1 MLDNILTNKVTVGLA
16 ETIVDN
22 ISEEVNN
29 NINMGVIEKFLQELP
44 EKALQIGIRVV
55 FAAIFFLI
63 GVQVIKLIRKIL
75 KKSLHHANADKGV
88 IQFLDSFVK
97 ASLYVILVFVIAN
110 SFGLDATSVVAVL
123 GSAGVAIGLAIQGSL
138 SNFAGGVIIL
148 LVKPFRVG
156 DYIIEDNKKN
166 EGVVSAIELFYTKL
180 ITADEK
186 VIVLPNGTLANT
198 SITNVTATYKRRL
211 DIHVGIS
218 YSADLRKA
226 KKVMEELIQ
235 NDEAVL
241 KDQEMLVVVEE
252 LGNSAVVLSAKIWVK
267 NEDYFAAKWRLNET
281 VKLRFDEVG
290 IEIPYDQLDVHIR
303 KE

>member
-1 MLDNILTNKVTVGLA
+1 MLEKIMVNSLA
-16 ETIVDN
+16 TDIATS
-22 ISEEVNN
+22 ITEEVNN
-29 NINMGVIEKFLQELP
+29 NINMGVIEKFVKELP

-55 FAAIFFLI
+55 FAALFFLI
-63 GVQVIKLIRKIL
+63 GVQAIKVIRKIL
-75 KKSLHHANADKGV
+75 KRSLQHANADKGV

-97 ASLYVILVFVIAN
+97 ASLYIILVFMIAN

-166 EGVVSAIELFYTKL
+166 EGTVSEIQIFYTKL
-180 ITADEK
+180 ITPDEK

-211 DIHVGIS
+211 DINVGIS
-218 YSADLRKA
+218 YTADLLKG
-226 KKVMEELIQ
+226 KTLLNEIVQ
-235 NDEAVL
+235 NDSCIL
-241 KDQEMLVVVEE
+241 KDQEILVVVEE
-252 LGNSAVVLSAKIWVK
+252 LADSAVILSAKVWVK
-267 NEDYFAAKWRLNET
+267 NVDYLATKWRMNEI
-281 VKLRFDEVG
+281 VKLRFDEAG
-290 IEIPYDQLDVHIR
+290 IEIPYDQLDVHII